1 MLAFDPGYG
10 RLGYGVVDVSERQ
23 KPVMVACGII
33 TTPAGLSA
41 ATRLFE
47 IGTDVRALYERYKP
61 THMAVEELFFA
72 KNVTTGLKVA
82 EVRGVLLFMAG
93 ERGVGVIE
101 VKPIEAKVALTG
113 YGRADKRQMQE
124 MVKVVY
130 GLKDIPRP
138 DDAADAL
145 AIAWC
150 ALHKVPKLG

>member
-1 MLAFDPGYG
+1 MRMLAFDPGYG
-10 RLGYGVVDVSERQ
+10 RLGYGVVDVMPGKTPS
-23 KPVMVACGII
+23 VVSCGVI
-33 TTPAGLSA
+33 TTKAGLP
-41 ATRLFE
+41 ATVRLHE
-47 IGTDVRALYERYKP
+47 IGGDVRALFEKYAP

-93 ERGVGVIE
+93 ERGVEVIE

-113 YGRADKRQMQE
+113 YGKADKRQMQH

-130 GLKDIPRP
+130 GLADIPRP

-150 ALHKVPKLG
+150 AVYKK